1 MASFATK
8 NNSDSFLPNPNL
20 GFLNMNV
27 FSHKKK
33 TTSIIIIIKHI
44 VIENLL
50 ANFHQLCKVF
60 VFYIILLHLIL
71 LSKSQM
77 INY

>member
-27 FSHKKK
+27 FSHKKNNTNNNNNK
-33 TTSIIIIIKHI
+33 THS
-44 VIENLL
+44 N
-50 ANFHQLCKVF
+50 
-60 VFYIILLHLIL
+60 
-71 LSKSQM
+71 
-77 INY
+77 